1 MTLTTETVKGRDA
14 EQENPKESAQSVLLI
29 CVKYGSDVETAQFLE
44 SLGKLQ
50 GQRNLQVLVV
60 DNKGGAAF
68 SEPPAELNLTF
79 VRAEE
84 NLGYFGGARKGLSLY
99 LQERALPDWV

>member
-1 MTLTTETVKGRDA
+1 MKPNSAAETVQSHDA
-14 EQENPKESAQSVLLI
+14 ELKHAKQSAQSLLLI
-29 CVKYGSDVETAQFLE
+29 CVKYGSDFETAQYLE

-50 GQRNLQVLVV
+50 RHRNLQVVVV

-68 SEPPAELNLTF
+68 PEAPAELNLTF
-79 VRAEE
+79 VQAEE

-99 LQERALPDWV
+99 LHEHA